1 MNFAEL
7 IFRLK
12 SFEVYKNSYIQLH
25 IKKLLGA
32 VKGNCYFD

>member
-1 MNFAEL
+1 MNFEEL

-32 VKGNCYFD
+32 VKGNCLF

>member
-1 MNFAEL
+1 MNFEEL

-32 VKGNCYFD
+32 ATGNCYFD